1 MGLFKKA
8 KDGSTSGKQ
17 TEEWAQQNA
26 TPAPQPGQIGVA
38 GLPVNPA
45 LLGGPS
51 SAPLS
56 TDDPLLQPIDGI
68 GLPEYAAVAKVCQQR
83 GVTTEDGMAGIAG
96 ELGHDPA
103 VFKSAAAQWAQR
115 MGQSMVVGQ
124 EFRRH
129 LGY

>member
-1 MGLFKKA
+1 MGFFKKT
-8 KDGSTSGKQ
+8 KDGLTSAQK

-26 TPAPQPGQIGVA
+26 TQAPQAGQIGVS
-38 GLPVNPA
+38 GMPVNPA
-45 LLGGPS
+45 HMGGPS

-68 GLPEYAAVAKVCQQR
+68 GLAEYAAVSKVCQQR
-83 GVTTEDGMAGIAG
+83 GVTTEDGMVAVAA

-103 VFKSAAAQWAQR
+103 VFKNATAEWTKR
-115 MGQSMVVGQ
+115 MQQSMVVGQ